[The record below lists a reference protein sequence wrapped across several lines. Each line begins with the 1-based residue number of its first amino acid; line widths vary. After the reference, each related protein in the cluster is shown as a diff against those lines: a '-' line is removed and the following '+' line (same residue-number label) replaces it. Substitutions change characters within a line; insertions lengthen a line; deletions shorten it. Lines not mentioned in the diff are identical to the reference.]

1 MIARAAALLTER
13 KHSTYGLSVTRI
25 ILGFIVASQ
34 LVVNWPDRH
43 YTWGDGAAWVETVRD
58 GRGWP
63 SVLGLFSQSGGAW
76 FDLVYLVTIGCGALM
91 MLGVCTR
98 ASTVMTLLLWVSLYV
113 SNPFVG
119 SGGDAVLRVVLLY
132 MCFTDSGRHWSVD
145 ARARARRGAEV
156 REVVPPWMSTTLHN
170 LATILIVHQV
180 VMVYLASSFWKLQSE
195 QWKDGTA
202 VYYPLQTDAY
212 SPWHDVLQPLLAS
225 SAFIAVAT
233 YTALAVQLFFPVLLL
248 HRPTRVVALVAIT
261 AMHLGIGILMGIM
274 YFSLVMIAVDM
285 ILVSDRS
292 WAAAERRVRFHARR
306 VVRRWRRRGDLTR
319 SARRPGSS
327 GPQPPR

>member
-1 MIARAAALLTER
+1 MTTRALAWLTDE

-34 LVVNWPDRH
+34 LLVNWADRR
-43 YTWGDGAAWVETVRD
+43 YTWGDGSGWAVSVRD

-63 SVLGLFSQSGGAW
+63 SFLGLFSHSGGVG
-76 FDLVYLVTIGCGALM
+76 FDLIYVATIVSGTLM
-91 MLGVCTR
+91 MLGVLTR
-98 ASTVMTLLLWVSLYV
+98 ASTVMTLFLWVSLYV

-119 SGGDAVLRVVLLY
+119 SGGDAILRMVLLY
-132 MCFTDSGRHWSVD
+132 LCFTDAGRHWSVD
-145 ARARARRGAEV
+145 ARLRERRGEV
-156 REVVPPWMSTTLHN
+156 RGAVPEWLSTTLHN

-180 VMVYLASSFWKLQSE
+180 VMVYLASSFWKLRSAV
-195 QWKDGTA
+195 WKDGTA

-212 SPWHDVLQPLLAS
+212 SPWNDVLHPLYAS

-233 YTALAVQLFFPVLLL
+233 YTAIVVQLFFPLLL
-248 HRPTRVVALVAIT
+248 VHRPTRFVALIAIT
-261 AMHLGIGILMGIM
+261 AMHLGIGFMMGIM

-292 WAAAERRVRFHARR
+292 WTRAQDL
-306 VVRRWRRRGDLTR
+306 VRR
-319 SARRPGSS
+319 RRPSFPGV
-327 GPQPPR
+327 GR